1 MKTLILAAGY
11 GTRLYP
17 LTKNKP
23 KPLLPVAKKP
33 IIDYILD
40 KLNEV
45 SELKAIIVI
54 SNNKFFSKFKTW
66 AKATEKKFNKFSI
79 KILNDGSNTPED
91 RLGAIGDIIFS
102 LKKEKIK
109 EDILIVGGDNI
120 FDFNLK
126 NFVLFA
132 KQKRPQV
139 SIGLYDIE
147 DIKKASRFGIVRINK
162 SKRLVSFEEK
172 PRSPKS
178 SLVAICLYYFPKESL
193 RYIFDYIED
202 KQNTDAPGQ
211 YIRWLYK
218 KRSVY
223 GFAFKG
229 IWHDIGHLDYYN
241 RIKDSM

>member
-1 MKTLILAAGY
+1 MKALILAAGY

-40 KLNEV
+40 KLKEI
-45 SELKAIIVI
+45 SELKAVIAI
-54 SNNKFFSKFKTW
+54 SNNKFFLKFKTW
-66 AKATEKKFNKFSI
+66 AKATEREFNKFSI
-79 KILNDGSNTPED
+79 KILNDGSNTPKD

-126 NFVLFA
+126 SFVLFA
-132 KQKRPQV
+132 KQKRPHV

-218 KRSVY
+218 KRPVY

-241 RIKDSM
+241 RVKDSM

>member
-126 NFVLFA
+126 SFVLFA
-132 KQKRPQV
+132 KQKRPHV

-218 KRSVY
+218 KRPVY

-241 RIKDSM
+241 RVKDSM

>member
-218 KRSVY
+218 KRPVY

-241 RIKDSM
+241 RVKDSM